1 MIYSIESTVR
11 AWIVLHPQDSQDQS
25 SLPPLKIAGD
35 KAEEAAE
42 FLKAL
47 AHKDRLWILCE
58 LVQKEKTVSQLE
70 AALDLRQSSVSQHLA
85 RLRHEGFVKSRR
97 EGKQVFYAI
106 ADQRTLKIIRLLYDL
121 FC

>member
-1 MIYSIESTVR
+1 MNTQDRPEQSP
-11 AWIVLHPQDSQDQS
+11 APPQNIV
-25 SLPPLKIAGD
+25 GD

-47 AHKDRLWILCE
+47 SHKDRLWILCE
-58 LVQKEKTVSQLE
+58 LVQKEQTVSQLE
-70 AALDLRQSSVSQHLA
+70 AKLDLRQSSVSQHLA
-85 RLRHEGFVKSRR
+85 RLRHEGYVKPRR

-106 ADQRTLKIIRLLYDL
+106 ADQRALKTIQLLHDI

>member
-1 MIYSIESTVR
+1 MN
-11 AWIVLHPQDSQDQS
+11 SQNRHDQL
-25 SLPPLKIAGD
+25 SLPPQNIVGD

-58 LVQKEKTVSQLE
+58 LVEEEKTVSQLE
-70 AALDLRQSSVSQHLA
+70 TALDLRQSSVSQHLA
-85 RLRHEGFVKSRR
+85 RFRHEGFVKSRR

-106 ADQRTLKIIRLLYDL
+106 ADQRTLKIIRLLYDI

>member
-1 MIYSIESTVR
+1 
-11 AWIVLHPQDSQDQS
+11 VLNPQDRQDQT
-25 SLPPLKIAGD
+25 SLPPQNIVGD

-58 LVQKEKTVSQLE
+58 LVQEEKTVSQLE

-106 ADQRTLKIIRLLYDL
+106 ADQRTRKIIQLLYDM